1 MKLLEEL
8 TTMEEMVQA
17 LQENS
22 IKYNCKITGFEVQKD
37 TYIKNDVCVTWWD
50 YRGRQEPGD
59 MVITCSSQE
68 EQEHVYA
75 NWWLAI
81 EKAGGKTRKAYE
93 EEKEEAAKRHSEWKE
108 STEKK
113 ELDEWFR
120 ALGI

>member
-8 TTMEEMVQA
+8 TTVEEMVQA

-22 IKYNCKITGFEVQKD
+22 IKYNCKITGFEAHKD
-37 TYIKNDVCVTWWD
+37 TYIKNDVSVTWWD
-50 YRGRQEPGD
+50 YRSRQKPAD

-81 EKAGGKTRKAYE
+81 EKAGGKIRKVYE
-93 EEKEEAAKRHSEWKE
+93 KEKEEAAKRRDE
-108 STEKK
+108 SRLEEFPDWVK
-113 ELDEWFR
+113 
-120 ALGI
+120 ALGIY